1 MQVITYDS
9 VASKI
14 IEIRN
19 QKVILDSDIAGLYDV
34 ETKRINEAVTRNIKK
49 FPKGYIVELTE
60 SEWLEVKSQIATSPT
75 PLGGGKVK
83 LPKAFTEKGLYMLA
97 TILKSPKATATTIA
111 IIDAFAQL
119 KELTQKVYELS
130 HAKTE
135 QQQVAIL
142 EQSVDIFINFLDNE
156 LVVSQQETEVKIK
169 LPFFEFTRKITKV
182 KK

>member
-1 MQVITYDS
+1 MQVITYDN

-14 IEIRN
+14 LEIRN
-19 QKVILDSDIAGLYDV
+19 QKVILDSDIANLYGV
-34 ETKRINEAVTRNIKK
+34 ETKSLNQAVNRNIDK
-49 FPKGYIVELTE
+49 FPDGYIIELTE
-60 SEWLEVKSQIATSPT
+60 PEWIPLRSQIVTSIK
-75 PLGGGKVK
+75 GGRTYI
-83 LPKAFTEKGLYMLA
+83 PKAFTERGLYMLA
-97 TILKSPKATATTIA
+97 TILKSPAATATTIA

-142 EQSVDIFINFLDNE
+142 EQSVDIFVNFLDNE
-156 LVVSQQETEVKIK
+156 LVVSQQETEFKIK
-169 LPFFEFTRKITKV
+169 LPFLEFTRKITKV